1 VPAWG
6 DVKTRII
13 QNDPEPEPS
22 AVAAIGEPAPDER
35 EAWLRRAFFLLAVVG
50 YFIIGAIHPADLE
63 VGDET
68 ALYLGIHLVQLVL
81 ILLLAWGTWFLVK
94 DLPGRA
100 AQVARVAI
108 VPYAIV
114 YAAFD
119 AIAGVA
125 IGIIIREANGLSAA
139 EGAAVQRIFDDSDG
153 VTEALTA
160 AFYVAG
166 GLTWF
171 VMALAAA
178 IAVKPI
184 GGLGPTLLMA
194 IGAAIFAVGH
204 PFPPGPIGI
213 ALFGLGI
220 AWLELRREAAKA
232 PEAQPALTP

>member
-1 VPAWG
+1 M
-6 DVKTRII
+6 KTRII
-13 QNDPEPEPS
+13 QNEPEPEPS
-22 AVAAIGEPAPDER
+22 VETEAAAPVVDER
-35 EAWLRRAFFLLAVVG
+35 EAWLRRACFLGAVVG

-68 ALYLGIHLVQLVL
+68 SLYLGIHLVQLVL
-81 ILLLAWGTWFLVK
+81 ILLVAWGIWLLVK

-100 AQVARVAI
+100 AKVARVAI
-108 VPYAIV
+108 LPFAIV
-114 YAAFD
+114 YSAFD

-125 IGIIIREANGLSAA
+125 IGIIVREANGLSAV
-139 EGAAVQRIFDDSDG
+139 EGAAVQRVFDDSDG
-153 VTEALTA
+153 VTEAITA
-160 AFYVAG
+160 AFWAGG

-178 IAVKPI
+178 LAVKPI

-213 ALFGLGI
+213 ALFGLGFL
-220 AWLELRREAAKA
+220 WLEIRREHA
-232 PEAQPALTP
+232 PATEAQPALVP